1 MKKFFIL
8 LISLIA
14 FNFSFCDEMDIRVNK
29 LKEKNI
35 LKIES
40 GVAYIKKSEWMTM
53 ARNEKINFLEE
64 LNKYSRFHKEKH
76 ITVIKEMDTKEELMI
91 IGVFGIEIKEESG

>member
-8 LISLIA
+8 LISFIT
-14 FNFSFCDEMDIRVNK
+14 FNFSFCDEIDMRVNK
-29 LKEKNI
+29 LKEENI

-40 GVAYIKKSEWMTM
+40 RIAYIKKSEWMTIS
-53 ARNEKINFLEE
+53 RDEKINFLEE
-64 LNKYSRFHKEKH
+64 LNKYSRFHKEKY

-91 IGVFGIEIKEESG
+91 IGIFGIEIKEESG